1 MNKDP
6 RIAAYLFDLDGTLAQ
21 TEPLWVP
28 ALCDMLRDDG
38 HDLPLDDSRR
48 IIVGRSWNA
57 IYDDIAARFPDE
69 AIGNAALAD
78 RLEPYYLRRRDA
90 SDIRIPGS
98 CEMVRAVSAHTP
110 CAVVSGS
117 CRRDVEETLDILG
130 IRDAFALLLGAE
142 DVPRG
147 KPDPMGYLLAAE
159 RLGVEPARCVVV
171 EDSAAGVRAGKAAG
185 MRVVALT
192 LPDAPPQDVRGHA
205 DLCVASLADFA
216 PEALFAGGVRPT

>member
-6 RIAAYLFDLDGTLAQ
+6 RIDAYLFDMDGTLAQ

-28 ALCDMLRDDG
+28 ALCDMLRADG
-38 HDLPLDDSRR
+38 HALPIDEARS
-48 IIVGRSWNA
+48 IVVGHSWNS
-57 IYDDIAARFPDE
+57 IYADIAARFPGE
-69 AIGNAALAD
+69 AVGVDVLAA
-78 RLEPYYLRRRDA
+78 RLRPYYLRLRDT

-98 CEMVRAVSAHTP
+98 CDMVRAVSSHTR

-117 CRRDVEETLDILG
+117 CRIDVEETLDILG
-130 IRDAFALLLGAE
+130 IRDAFTLLLGAE

-147 KPDPMGYLLAAE
+147 KPDPMGFLLAAE
-159 RLGVEPARCVVV
+159 RLGVEPGRCVVV

-192 LPDAPPQDVRGHA
+192 LTGVAPQDVRHHA
-205 DLCVASLADFA
+205 DICVASLVDYSPA
-216 PEALFAGGVRPT
+216 ALFGGASVS